1 VAYWEV
7 PHGAEMATGADG
19 PGTCEELFK
28 AVKNLLPRLMAED
41 LGSDVAKLRRR
52 LG

>member
-1 VAYWEV
+1 V

-19 PGTCEELFK
+19 PGACEELFK

-41 LGSDVAKLRRR
+41 LGFVSTDVAKLRRR